1 MFPLCAPSHDLVS
14 ADTLTLLVVMSYLEA
29 QSVHFPQKNITKDC
43 SGGGMLPEPP
53 IALLGY
59 QLTAPLLQNNLG
71 ETLLLVFI
79 KLLKAKSI

>member
-1 MFPLCAPSHDLVS
+1 
-14 ADTLTLLVVMSYLEA
+14 
-29 QSVHFPQKNITKDC
+29 
-43 SGGGMLPEPP
+43 MLPEPP